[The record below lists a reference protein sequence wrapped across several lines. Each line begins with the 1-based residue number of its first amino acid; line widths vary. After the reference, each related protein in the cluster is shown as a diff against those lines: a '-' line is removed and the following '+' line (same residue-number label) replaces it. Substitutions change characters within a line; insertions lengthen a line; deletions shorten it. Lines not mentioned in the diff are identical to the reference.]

1 MLCNTYDMLPI
12 WHQARVNTNC
22 SFAVILPEEKLLA
35 AFEQGT
41 HSPEE
46 LIELLEESMNH
57 CVISEVVNFEG
68 KTLLHLAC
76 CIQPVEIVKTL
87 VTEYSCD
94 PNVQDN
100 EGNTALHEAS
110 RCRKPIVTKF
120 IVNLPYCNP
129 NISNSAKETPLHL
142 ALRVHHWR
150 LSKVLLKS
158 GKIDKTIENSKG
170 ETAFQ
175 LMERHPQSHEVA
187 RMKKLLERGHSVMS
201 NTSGDSELISP
212 PSEYIT

>member
-1 MLCNTYDMLPI
+1 M
-12 WHQARVNTNC
+12 
-22 SFAVILPEEKLLA
+22 ILPEETLLA

-46 LIELLEESMNH
+46 FIQLLEESRDH

-76 CIQPVEIVKTL
+76 CMQPLEIVKTL
-87 VTEYSCD
+87 VIEYNCD

-120 IVNLPYCNP
+120 IVNLPSCNP
-129 NISNSAKETPLHL
+129 NIPNSAKETPLHL
-142 ALRVHHWR
+142 ALRIHHWR
-150 LSKVLLKS
+150 LSKVILKS
-158 GKIDKTIENSKG
+158 GKCDKTIENSQG
-170 ETAFQ
+170 ETAFE
-175 LMERHPQSHEVA
+175 LMERHPQSHERD
-187 RMKKLLERGHSVMS
+187 RMKKLLERSYSVMS
-201 NTSGDSELISP
+201 NTSVESELISP
-212 PSEYIT
+212 PSEYTLHNNGV